1 MAESQLHVTWSGPVL
16 FFPLLGVFFFS
27 TFSMYSTELQA
38 HILCIFLHLSM
49 STFNKVKM
57 YYPPATHDKRISIA
71 SECNALEY
79 ILFGLYF
86 DAYSC
91 MVGPTV
97 HLACMQVHSAY
108 IHLFMHCEC
117 IFLTT
122 YEHIVKYFV
131 CLHVECIMS
140 TCKGMHSNPLRRM
153 HSQTAF

>member
-1 MAESQLHVTWSGPVL
+1 
-16 FFPLLGVFFFS
+16 
-27 TFSMYSTELQA
+27 MYSTELQA

-97 HLACMQVHSAY
+97 RFTWHACK
-108 IHLFMHCEC
+108 C
-117 IFLTT
+117 IAPTFICSC
-122 YEHIVKYFV
+122 IVSVF
-131 CLHVECIMS
+131 S
-140 TCKGMHSNPLRRM
+140 
-153 HSQTAF
+153 